1 MAQKKQLTYEEA
13 IEQLEATVA
22 ALEDGEVPLK
32 DLVTKFEE
40 GSKLL
45 KVCQEYL
52 KDAGLKIEKLNLE
65 TGELENFP
73 EESKD

>member
-52 KDAGLKIEKLNLE
+52 KDAGLKIEKLDLE

-73 EESKD
+73 EESND

>member
-52 KDAGLKIEKLNLE
+52 KDAELKIEKLNLE

-73 EESKD
+73 EESND

>member
-65 TGELENFP
+65 TGELENFS
-73 EESKD
+73 EESND

>member
-73 EESKD
+73 EESND